1 MVNYHIKTTWRH
13 LIKNKAF
20 SLINVTGLAL
30 GLACSL
36 LIFLWVQDER
46 HVDADL
52 AATKATY
59 AVYERVFSEGK
70 VETAHSTPG
79 MLAVEL
85 KRKIPGIRY
94 ASGFWSAQEIRFS
107 VGEKRG
113 EKSLIEKGAFADS
126 DYFKIFRYP
135 LLQGTAAG
143 ALQQPQA
150 IALSKKMAVAFFGSP
165 EAAFGQ
171 TIRYNNLADLKVS
184 AVFEDVPANSAEK
197 FDYVINWQYLLESVG
212 WLTNWINRSPATFIQ
227 LQPNTDPATVQAQ
240 IKDFIQPYLGTG
252 YGAGFRTEL
261 GLQRFD
267 QIYLYSTFKDGVPDG
282 GRIEYVRLFSLIA
295 LFILLVAC
303 INFMNLATARSAKR
317 AKEVGIRKT
326 IGARRPSLILQ
337 FIAEAMLLA
346 VLAFVLALG
355 LVALIMPVFNQVT
368 GKQIA
373 LPVTSMHFWL
383 DATLLLIATGVVA
396 GSYPALYLSS
406 LVPLK
411 VLKGALTFS
420 PGALLFRKGLVVFQF
435 VLCIVFIVA
444 TIIISKQVRYVQEK
458 NLGFDRENLVY
469 VPMERSLAMQYPLLK
484 SQLAVLPGVAS
495 VSYSNQIPTEIG
507 SHVYDLSWEGK
518 DPAAKVVA
526 MHNGVGYDYVK
537 AMHLTMR
544 MGRDFSR
551 DFPTDTVGY
560 VINETALKMIGYK
573 DPIGRL
579 LVYFGHRGKIIGVV
593 KDFNFQSLHDPIRPL
608 VLEFMGERISWDGS
622 YAIVRVAPGQTK
634 QALAGIERTCKSL
647 DPAFPFRYTF
657 ADAAYQTLYTSEL
670 TVSSLSDS
678 FALLAICISCLGL
691 LGLTMFTAE
700 QRRKEIGIRKII
712 GASAGNIVTLLSKDM
727 LKLVAISAV
736 IATPVAWLAMS
747 RWLQNFA
754 FHIDIDWW
762 VFLLAGLIAV
772 LIALATIAYQAIKT
786 ALENPI
792 NSLRPD

>member
-1 MVNYHIKTTWRH
+1 MLRNYFKAAWRN
-13 LIKNKAF
+13 LVRNKVF
-20 SLINVTGLAL
+20 SFINVFGLAL
-30 GLACSL
+30 GMACSL

-46 HVDADL
+46 NVNENL
-52 AATKATY
+52 ATKKETY
-59 AVYERVFSEGK
+59 GVYERVFSEGK
-70 VETAHSTPG
+70 VETAHWTPG
-79 MLAVEL
+79 LLAAEL
-85 KRKIPGIRY
+85 RRKIPGIRY
-94 ASGFWSAQEIRFS
+94 ASGFWSAQDIRFS
-107 VGEKRG
+107 AG
-113 EKSLIEKGAFADS
+113 EKSIIEKGAFADS
-126 DYFKIFRYP
+126 DYFKMFNYP
-135 LLQGTAAG
+135 LLEGTAAG
-143 ALQQPQA
+143 ALQEPQD
-150 IALSKKMAVAFFGSP
+150 ISLSRKMAVAFFGSP
-165 EAAFGQ
+165 EAAIGK

-184 AVFEDVPANSAEK
+184 AVFEDLSANSAEQ
-197 FDYVINWQYLLESVG
+197 FDYVINWQYLLQSQG

-227 LQPNTDPATVQAQ
+227 LQPHTDPATMEAE
-240 IKDFIQPYLGTG
+240 IKDFIQPYLGSG
-252 YGAGFRTEL
+252 YGSGFRTEL
-261 GLQRFD
+261 GLQQFD
-267 QIYLYSTFKDGVPDG
+267 QMYLYSSFKDGVPDG

-295 LFILLVAC
+295 VFILLVAC

-326 IGARRPSLILQ
+326 MGALRQSLILQ
-337 FIAEAMLLA
+337 FIGEAILLAFLAFLLAMLFV
-346 VLAFVLALG
+346 VLV
-355 LVALIMPVFNQVT
+355 MPLFNQVT

-373 LPVTSMHFWL
+373 LPMASMQFWL
-383 DATLLLIATGVVA
+383 DAMLLLLLTGIVA

-420 PGALLFRKGLVVFQF
+420 RSALIFRKGLVVFQF
-435 VLCIVFIVA
+435 VLSIVFIVA
-444 TIIISKQVRYVQEK
+444 TIIISGQVRYVQEK

-469 VPMERSLAMQYPLLK
+469 VPMERSLAIQYPLLK
-484 SQLAVLPGVAS
+484 RQLAVLPGVAS

-526 MHNGVGYDYVK
+526 IHNGVGYDYVTT
-537 AMHLTMR
+537 MHLSMV

-551 DFPTDTVGY
+551 NFPTDTVGY

-608 VLEFMGERISWDGS
+608 VLEFMGERITWDGS
-622 YAIVRVAPGQTK
+622 YAVIRVAPGQTRRV
-634 QALAGIERTCKSL
+634 LTGVENVCKTL

-657 ADAAYQTLYTSEL
+657 ADAAYQKLYTSEL
-670 TVSSLSDS
+670 TVSHLSDS
-678 FALLAICISCLGL
+678 FSVLAVFISCLGL

-712 GASAGNIVTLLSKDM
+712 GAGAGDIITMLSKDIVTLVALS
-727 LKLVAISAV
+727 AI
-736 IATPVAWLAMS
+736 IATPVAWLAMN

-754 FHIDIDWW
+754 YHIDIDWW

-772 LIALATIAYQAIKT
+772 LIALATIAYQAIKA
-786 ALENPI
+786 ALANPVRA
-792 NSLRPD
+792 LRME